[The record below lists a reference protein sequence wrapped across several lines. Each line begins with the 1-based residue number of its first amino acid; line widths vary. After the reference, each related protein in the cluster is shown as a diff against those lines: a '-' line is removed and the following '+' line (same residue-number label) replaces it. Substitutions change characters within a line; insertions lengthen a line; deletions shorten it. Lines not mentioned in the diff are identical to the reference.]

1 MKQSKN
7 IVSDSFAVDTTLIN
21 KLVVEELDSYPVHI
35 TERDGIY
42 YSNFDDFQGTLFT
55 EGNSFAD
62 VMKKSKEILEDMI
75 YIYQSK
81 GLSIPKSYSHFD
93 ENNKGKVAEI
103 SVWTKRLIDKSNSR
117 IVRKNTTIPNWLAV
131 EADKAGI
138 NYSETLQYALKK
150 ELGII

>member
-1 MKQSKN
+1 MKNSKT
-7 IVSDSFAVDTTLIN
+7 ILSDAAPLAKITI
-21 KLVVEELDSYPVHI
+21 EQLDSYPVHI

-62 VMKKSKEILEDMI
+62 VMKKSKEVLEDMI
-75 YIYQSK
+75 YIYHNK
-81 GLSIPKSYSHFD
+81 GLSIPKPYSHFD
-93 ENNKGKVAEI
+93 ENNQGKIAEI
-103 SVWTKRLIDKSNSR
+103 SVWTKRLIDKSNNR